1 MDLEK
6 LITTLKNNA
15 AVKEALTLLRSQLP
29 TTLLYHA
36 YEHTEDVLREA
47 VQLASSDGLSNR
59 DIELVAVAAAW
70 HDVGFIWQSNNN
82 EPIAADAVRRYLS
95 GTTHYT
101 PKEIDLIAQ
110 MILDTA
116 LISAGD
122 SYKQVA
128 TRPLSCYLLDADLA
142 NFGRDD
148 FFDKSEL
155 QRRELGEEVD
165 SFRQKTLMLVRSH
178 TWHTP
183 AARAKWQAKK
193 DANIAAL
200 ERLVASGQKPL

>member
-6 LITTLKNNA
+6 LISTLKSNA

-29 TTLLYHA
+29 TTLFYHA
-36 YEHTEDVLREA
+36 YEHTEDVLHEA
-47 VQLASSDGLSNR
+47 VQLATSDGLSPR
-59 DIELVAVAAAW
+59 DIELIAIAAAW

-82 EPIAADAVRRYLS
+82 EPLAADAVKRYLS
-95 GTTHYT
+95 GSTQCT

-122 SYKQVA
+122 SWKQVA

-193 DANIAAL
+193 DANVAAL
-200 ERLVASGQKPL
+200 ERLLSTGQRTV